1 MGNVYE
7 GVKKDEIVKEFKACN
22 VYSKEECKKCFARFY
37 CSGGCSANS
46 YNFNGTIDGTY
57 VIGCKLERK
66 RVECA
71 LMVKAALALE
81 GETENEEA

>member
-1 MGNVYE
+1 MRSSKNSRHVMYTPKKNV
-7 GVKKDEIVKEFKACN
+7 KN
-22 VYSKEECKKCFARFY
+22 VLQDSIAVVDAVQILITLTVRSMELMR
-37 CSGGCSANS
+37 SG
-46 YNFNGTIDGTY
+46 
-57 VIGCKLERK
+57 KLERK

>member
-1 MGNVYE
+1 MYTPKKNV
-7 GVKKDEIVKEFKACN
+7 KN
-22 VYSKEECKKCFARFY
+22 VLQDSN

-57 VIGCKLERK
+57 EIGCKLERK

>member
-1 MGNVYE
+1 MRSSKNSRHVS
-7 GVKKDEIVKEFKACN
+7 

-57 VIGCKLERK
+57 EIGCKLERK

-71 LMVKAALALE
+71 LMVKDSI
-81 GETENEEA
+81 GIRRGRTENEEA

>member
-1 MGNVYE
+1 MRLSKNSRHVMYTPKKNV
-7 GVKKDEIVKEFKACN
+7 KN
-22 VYSKEECKKCFARFY
+22 VLQDSIAVVD
-37 CSGGCSANS
+37 AVQTLIT
-46 YNFNGTIDGTY
+46 FNGTIDGTY
-57 VIGCKLERK
+57 EIGCKLERK

>member
-1 MGNVYE
+1 MYTPKKNV
-7 GVKKDEIVKEFKACN
+7 KN
-22 VYSKEECKKCFARFY
+22 VLQDS
-37 CSGGCSANS
+37 
-46 YNFNGTIDGTY
+46 NGTIDGTY
-57 VIGCKLERK
+57 EIGCKLERK